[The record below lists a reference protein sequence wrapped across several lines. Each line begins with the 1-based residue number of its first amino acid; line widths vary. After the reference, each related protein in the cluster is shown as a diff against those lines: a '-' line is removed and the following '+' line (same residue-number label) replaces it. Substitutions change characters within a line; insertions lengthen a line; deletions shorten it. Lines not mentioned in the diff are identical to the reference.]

1 MNTKIMVKK
10 LLKASLYMIPV
21 LAMTGIWGCEP
32 TPDELKLF
40 DEFVVSTSYDNTAN
54 FNSYK
59 TYTLRTD
66 TIGFISNLTSDDT
79 IEVGSQYARPVITQ
93 VNNNLVDRGYQK
105 VEKTEDPDL
114 AINIYVLKNLNVFQN
129 VNYYPGYYDP
139 GYYNYYGSYYG
150 YGGYYGY
157 PYVSTYA
164 YNTGVLVVEIIDLKS
179 VNPNSQVKVV
189 WNAYMGD
196 VFSSLDLKQQSLD
209 AIDQA
214 FVQSPYLIKQ

>member
-1 MNTKIMVKK
+1 MNIKIMSGK
-10 LLKASLYMIPV
+10 LLKASLYTVPV
-21 LAMTGIWGCEP
+21 LLMAGLWGCEP

-40 DEFVVSTSYDNTAN
+40 DEFVVSTSYDKSAD
-54 FNSYK
+54 FNSYS
-59 TYTLRTD
+59 TYTLRAD

-79 IEVGSQYARPVITQ
+79 IEVGSDYARPVITQ
-93 VNNNLVDRGYQK
+93 VNNNLVNLGYQK
-105 VEKTEDPDL
+105 VEKTEEPDL
-114 AINIYVLKNLNVFQN
+114 AVNIYVLKNLNVFQD

-179 VNPNSQVKVV
+179 VNQNSQVKVV

-209 AIDQA
+209 AVDQA
-214 FVQSPYLIKQ
+214 FVQSPYLLKQ

>member
-1 MNTKIMVKK
+1 MK
-10 LLKASLYMIPV
+10 LIKATFYISPV
-21 LAMTGIWGCEP
+21 VMMAGLWGCEP

-40 DEFVVSTSYDNTAN
+40 DEFVVSTNYDKESN
-54 FNSYK
+54 FNVYT

-66 TIGFISNLTSDDT
+66 TIGFISNLSSDDT
-79 IEVGSQYARPVITQ
+79 IEVGSNYARPVITK
-93 VNNNLVDRGYQK
+93 VNDNLVSRGYQQ
-105 VEKTEDPDL
+105 VDKTDDPDL
-114 AINIYVLKNLNVFQN
+114 AINIYVLKNLNEFQD
-129 VNYYPGYYDP
+129 VNYYPGFYDP

-164 YNTGVLVVEIIDLKS
+164 YNTGVLVIEMIDLK
-179 VNPNSQVKVV
+179 NLNQNSQVKVI

-214 FVQSPYLIKQ
+214 FVQSPYLVKQ